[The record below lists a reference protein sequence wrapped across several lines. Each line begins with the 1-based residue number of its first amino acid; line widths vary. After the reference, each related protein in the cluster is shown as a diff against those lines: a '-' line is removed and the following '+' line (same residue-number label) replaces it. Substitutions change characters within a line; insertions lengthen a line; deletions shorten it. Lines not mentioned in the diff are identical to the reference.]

1 MSESNE
7 ILLKLLEKFTE
18 LQSDMKEMKTEINS
32 IKKEKSPKSKGGS
45 NSSSSSPPQEIVEVK
60 SEKLDIPEEFIRRC
74 IKYGSIRGD
83 ILLIKYWYLDKSEQ
97 PPIRNISRTRWDFWC
112 NGTWN
117 VDIEGEY
124 IKDVIAKNI
133 QKAYLSVNT
142 IDYYEDDF
150 DLFLDNQKHIQELSD
165 PKYRRKLLSGIKEM
179 LRADVIPNI

>member
-18 LQSDMKEMKTEINS
+18 LQGDMKDMKTEINC
-32 IKKEKSPKSKGGS
+32 IKKSKSLKSDEGS
-45 NSSSSSPPQEIVEVK
+45 SSTNSSGKKIIEIK
-60 SEKLDIPEEFIRRC
+60 SEKLNIPEEFIRRC

-97 PPIRNISRTRWDFWC
+97 PPIRNISRNRWDFWC

-117 VDIEGEY
+117 IDIEGEY

-133 QKAYLSVNT
+133 QKAYMSVNT
-142 IDYYEDDF
+142 IDYYDDNF
-150 DLFLDNQKHIQELSD
+150 DIFLDNQKHIQELSD
-165 PKYRRKLLSGIKEM
+165 PKYKRKLLNGIKEM
-179 LRADVIPNI
+179 LRADAIPMI

>member
-1 MSESNE
+1 MSDIFGTVQSGDDIFTKIASKIPGFKGYVESQDRRASD
-7 ILLKLLEKFTE
+7 KLLRE
-18 LQSDMKEMKTEINS
+18 EIARHFS
-32 IKKEKSPKSKGGS
+32 QLEARVS
-45 NSSSSSPPQEIVEVK
+45 

-165 PKYRRKLLSGIKEM
+165 PKYKRKLLSGIKEM